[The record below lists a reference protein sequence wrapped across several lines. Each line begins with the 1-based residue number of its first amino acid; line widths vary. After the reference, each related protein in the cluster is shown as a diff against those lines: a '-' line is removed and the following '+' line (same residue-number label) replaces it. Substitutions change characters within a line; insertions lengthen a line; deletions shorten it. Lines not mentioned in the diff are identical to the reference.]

1 MALTET
7 SLTDTSL
14 TNASL
19 MTSTDRTNDAPAE
32 PAASASPIKRFAPI
46 ALVVAGL
53 GGAYALGLDRYLSL
67 DYLAQARGSLLAT
80 VEENL
85 LVSSLAFVVLYA
97 AAVAVSF
104 PAASILTVFS
114 GFLFGWVLG
123 GALTAVAATIG
134 ATALFLAASTAF
146 GTTLRQKAGPRIRK
160 LAEGF
165 EENAF
170 SYLLALRLA
179 PIFPFF
185 VINIAPALFG
195 VPLRTYVT
203 ATFLGILPG
212 TFAYAY
218 LGQGLDS
225 VLAAAAETG
234 GEVSLSS
241 LVTPQILIAFLALGA
256 VALIPTLVKKL
267 RS

>member
-1 MALTET
+1 MALTDAT
-7 SLTDTSL
+7 T
-14 TNASL
+14 
-19 MTSTDRTNDAPAE
+19 MTPNDPPSSAPAPTAA
-32 PAASASPIKRFAPI
+32 PASSIKRFAPI

-67 DYLAQARGSLLAT
+67 AYLAEARESLLAT
-80 VEENL
+80 VENNL
-85 LVSSLAFVVLYA
+85 LVSSLTFVGLYA

-114 GFLFGWVLG
+114 GFLFGWMWG

-146 GTTLRQKAGPRIRK
+146 GDTLRRKAGPRVKR

-195 VPLRTYVT
+195 VPLRTYVA

-212 TFAYAY
+212 TFAYSY

-256 VALIPTLVKKL
+256 VALIPTVVKKL